1 MPRLGWRWLL
11 AFSSLPSLM
20 LLIFYVVAP
29 ESPRYLCM
37 QNRIT
42 DALDVLEKV
51 AKMNRASLPHGTLIT
66 DNENQNSERT
76 ALIEE
81 CQLLPLEEDVTNNVE
96 QEALINQ
103 KGTLGIGGS
112 SSLYTL
118 LSPQLLRSTMLLWVV
133 FFGNAFSYYGLVL
146 LTSGLSS
153 RRGDCFRDDALH
165 SKNTDHVNLY
175 RNVFITSL
183 AGRCLRIQFVFNN
196 MAVLDIYFS

>member
-20 LLIFYVVAP
+20 LLIFYVAAP

-37 QNRIT
+37 QNRMT
-42 DALDVLEKV
+42 DALDVLQKV
-51 AKMNRASLPHGTLIT
+51 AKMNRARLPHGTLIT
-66 DNENQNSERT
+66 ENENQNGERT
-76 ALIEE
+76 TFVEE
-81 CQLLPLEEDVTNNVE
+81 CQLLALEEDETNIIE
-96 QEALINQ
+96 HEAIINQ
-103 KGTLGIGGS
+103 KGTPRMGIL

-118 LSPQLLRSTMLLWVV
+118 LSPQLFKPTMLLWVV

-153 RRGDCFRDDALH
+153 RKGDCFGDALS
-165 SKNTDHVNLY
+165 SKTTDHANLY
-175 RNVFITSL
+175 RNVLITSL
-183 AGRCLRIQFVFNN
+183 AGMCLRIQFVFNN